1 MTNIVEFPG
10 NKKDDSV
17 QLKEALDYYIDG
29 LLGYSELLD
38 DEEADPALRQLASD
52 LVTIHLSASQAVSEI
67 IEEKINAFRSEYN
80 V

>member
-17 QLKEALDYYIDG
+17 NLIGALDDYIDG
-29 LLGYSELLD
+29 LLGYAELLE
-38 DEEADPALRQLASD
+38 DEEVDPALKQLATD
-52 LVTIHLSASQAVSEI
+52 LVTIHLSASQAVSGL
-67 IEEKINAFRSEYN
+67 IEEKINAFRSEYD